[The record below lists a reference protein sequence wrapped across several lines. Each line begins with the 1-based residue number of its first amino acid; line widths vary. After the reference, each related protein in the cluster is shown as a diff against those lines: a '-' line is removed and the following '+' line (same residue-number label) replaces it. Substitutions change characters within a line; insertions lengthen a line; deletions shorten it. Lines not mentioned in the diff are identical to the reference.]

1 MKYSIIVPVYNVE
14 KYIANCIEKLLAQD
28 YTDFEII
35 LVNDGSTDGSR
46 ENCERYVQKYPD
58 RISLY
63 NTENGGPG
71 AARNCGIE
79 HAAGD
84 YIVFVDSDDELVKG
98 ALAEI
103 DEKIEKISGEASGNT
118 PDILIFDFEEVDE
131 TGKILGRHGLKALDI
146 KELLLDSPCCW
157 NKAYKK
163 TLFEG
168 GANRF
173 PEKVWYEDLRFV
185 LKIFSAAKSI
195 AYLNKSLYIY
205 YKRLGSIMN
214 NSNIERNAQI
224 IDAIE
229 DVREY
234 YAGSE
239 YGKEIEF
246 VAIERAYVDASGR
259 ILSAGLNRKLLN
271 KIRSYIRTTYPEYKK
286 NPYISRL
293 SKKQRLIYCLLNAH
307 MYILLRLTFL
317 LNHLLT
323 GKRVK
328 DRTER

>member
-185 LKIFSAAKSI
+185 LKIFSATKSI
-195 AYLNKSLYIY
+195 AYLNKSLYMY